1 MVKVEIVLVIVVDF
15 DCMKMLGNVT
25 GIMVEVDLNLGLVV
39 YRIVEPEVAT
49 VVEGFGVETS
59 EETNIVL
66 GEVEADLVGS

>member
-15 DCMKMLGNVT
+15 DCMKMLGNVI

-49 VVEGFGVETS
+49 VVEG
-59 EETNIVL
+59 L
-66 GEVEADLVGS
+66 

>member
-66 GEVEADLVGS
+66 GEVEATLVGS

>member
-1 MVKVEIVLVIVVDF
+1 MVKVEIVLEIVVDF
-15 DCMKMLGNVT
+15 DCMKMLGKVT

-39 YRIVEPEVAT
+39 YRIVEPEVAA

>member
-15 DCMKMLGNVT
+15 DCMKMLGNVI